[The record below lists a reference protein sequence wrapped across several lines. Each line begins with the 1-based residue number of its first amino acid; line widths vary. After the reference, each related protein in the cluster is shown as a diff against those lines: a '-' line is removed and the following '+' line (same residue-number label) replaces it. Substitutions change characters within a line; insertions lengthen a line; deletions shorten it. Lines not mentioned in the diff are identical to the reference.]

1 MACPAGAVGN
11 PLNLKAI
18 PCFSPVA
25 CGAVHPAMDTPKPP
39 PSVIPHQLV
48 RYAILMYWSIFWL
61 FNLLDKIIGG
71 AHFLWVGRDRFAQF
85 QKYFASTGLD
95 SPHIANAAL
104 AVAGALEAFAFVFFA
119 GALIH
124 ELQKNRETARKWCFV
139 GTLLTLATFT
149 FFSLGDHWFG
159 DRFELLEHT
168 LFWFISLASYLVFI
182 HLKETGME
190 EQSGN
195 WPRRQVVTT
204 AAVSAILM
212 ILTSTAIF
220 QHNTTD
226 FRLRTEPITAQE
238 VGDNIY
244 KVAFPF
250 LGGSTVFEQSLAQ
263 FKESHPDKAIQHIY
277 TVPKPLRLKKAD
289 ALIFYIITEDQP

>member
-1 MACPAGAVGN
+1 
-11 PLNLKAI
+11 
-18 PCFSPVA
+18 
-25 CGAVHPAMDTPKPP
+25 MDTPHSSN
-39 PSVIPHQLV
+39 SVIPHQLV
-48 RYAILMYWSIFWL
+48 RYAILMFWSIFWL
-61 FNLLDKIIGG
+61 FNLLDKVIGG

-119 GALIH
+119 GALIF
-124 ELQKNRETARKWCFV
+124 EIQKSRETARRWCFI

-168 LFWFISLASYLVFI
+168 LFWFISLASYLVFT
-182 HLKETGME
+182 HLNETDQGE
-190 EQSGN
+190 AGEA
-195 WPRRQVVTT
+195 WPRRQVTT
-204 AAVSAILM
+204 AAVVSTVLVIA
-212 ILTSTAIF
+212 TSTAIF

-226 FRLRTEPITAQE
+226 FQLRSAPVTAEE
-238 VGDNIY
+238 VGENIY

-250 LGGSTVFEQSLAQ
+250 LGGSTVFERSLAQ
-263 FKESHPDKAIQHIY
+263 FKENHPRKTIQHIY

-289 ALIFYIITEDQP
+289 ALIFYIMTEDQP